1 MIEIVIGENQ
11 AGQRFDKYLGKLLSN
26 APSSFYYKML
36 RKKNI
41 TLNGKKA
48 EGKEKLAIGD
58 CVQLFLAKETFEKF
72 SGSQPP
78 VNGASKENNSS
89 GNTMADL
96 KLPKELAIV
105 YEDEQILL
113 WNKPVN
119 MLSQKA
125 KDTDISLN
133 DYFLSY
139 LVSSGQLKQEDFN
152 TFKPSICNRL
162 DRNTSGLVICGKTL
176 PGLQKM
182 NELLKTRELKK
193 YYICAIKGELKEAV
207 SLEGYLKKDA
217 ASNKVQLSTKKT
229 EDSAYIQTEIKP
241 LSTFVLAA
249 KTQKAGNEGNKG
261 NELKQLCTLA
271 EVHLITGK
279 THQIRAH
286 LASIGHPILC
296 DYKYGDRKLNDSIKA
311 SFKVSEQ
318 LLHAYRLVFPK
329 MEEPFINISER
340 TFQTEFPERFRK
352 LGIDL

>member
-1 MIEIVIGENQ
+1 MIEIIIGENQ

-48 EGKEKLAIGD
+48 EGKEKLAVGD
-58 CVQLFLAKETFEKF
+58 CVKLFLAQETFEKF
-72 SGSQPP
+72 SGS
-78 VNGASKENNSS
+78 KEEAN
-89 GNTMADL
+89 L

-105 YEDEQILL
+105 YEDKQIIL

-133 DYFLSY
+133 EYFLSY
-139 LVSSGQLKQEDFN
+139 LVSSGQLKQEDFQ

-176 PGLQKM
+176 SGLQKM
-182 NELLKTRELKK
+182 NELLKTRELEK

-207 SLEGYLKKDA
+207 SLEGYLKKD
-217 ASNKVQLSTKKT
+217 SSTNKVQLSKCEA
-229 EDSAYIQTEIKP
+229 EDSAYIQTEIRP
-241 LSTFVLAA
+241 LLTFMLSTNLVN
-249 KTQKAGNEGNKG
+249 KNGKEGKQN
-261 NELKQLCTLA
+261 KQLCTLA

-296 DYKYGDRKLNDSIKA
+296 DYKYGDRKLNDNIKA
-311 SFKVSEQ
+311 THGVSEQ

-329 MEEPFINISER
+329 LKEPFTEISER
-340 TFQTEFPERFRK
+340 TVQTDFPARFRK
-352 LGIDL
+352 LGIHFPN